1 MEYIHYTNN
10 VLTGGFMTKH
20 LTQHGNSAAL
30 VIDKPILEL
39 LKITM
44 ETPLEISTDGTNLII
59 SPIRD
64 KARGKKFRAA
74 MSKVN
79 AKHRKTFAKLAK

>member
-1 MEYIHYTNN
+1 
-10 VLTGGFMTKH
+10 MTKY

-30 VIDKPILEL
+30 VIDKPIMEL

-44 ETPLEISTDGTNLII
+44 DTPLEISTDGTNLII
-59 SPIRD
+59 SPVRD
-64 KARGKKFRAA
+64 KTREKKFRAA

-79 AKHRKTFAKLAK
+79 AGHRKTFSKLAK